1 MDQGGTAPDK
11 AAPHSLSSLQV
22 LELGPDYSTCGS
34 ATIPSNKSTS
44 IEFINVHIWNLFYFS
59 SHPPPP
65 PQLHHSFSLCIC
77 VINILSYF
85 ADLILCHLNAENWLK
100 ISLNMLFSH
109 LAHVLILPRFHSS
122 ASVFIF
128 VPANSSPCIET
139 IRNPACLHYVFS
151 LPSSLT
157 LDYLPS
163 ITNQHTQGQIP
174 PNWDSTLLFIV
185 LTSEK
190 WFY

>member
-1 MDQGGTAPDK
+1 MNQGGTAPGK
-11 AAPHSLSSLQV
+11 AVSHSPSSLQV
-22 LELGPDYSTCGS
+22 LEFGPDYSTCGS

-44 IEFINVHIWNLFYFS
+44 IEFINAHIWNLFYFS

-65 PQLHHSFSLCIC
+65 QLHHSLSLCIC
-77 VINILSYF
+77 VTNILSYF
-85 ADLILCHLNAENWLK
+85 SDLILCHLNAENWLK

-109 LAHVLILPRFHSS
+109 LEHVLILSRFHSS
-122 ASVFIF
+122 VSVFIF
-128 VPANSSPCIET
+128 VPANSTPRTET
-139 IRNPACLHYVFS
+139 IRNPAWLHYVLS

-163 ITNQHTQGQIP
+163 ITNQHIQGQIP
-174 PNWDSTLLFIV
+174 PNCDSTLLFIV